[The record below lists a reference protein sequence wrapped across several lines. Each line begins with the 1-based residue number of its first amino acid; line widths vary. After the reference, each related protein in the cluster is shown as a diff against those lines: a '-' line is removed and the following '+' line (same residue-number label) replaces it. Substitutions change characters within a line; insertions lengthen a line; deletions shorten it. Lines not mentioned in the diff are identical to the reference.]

1 MLCWLNRWD
10 IVLLWNLTL
19 LLVVVQLLLLRPLL
33 SLLRLVWSLV
43 RRRHLVQ
50 HRLGCVHLPTS
61 RAIERDFGLYIY
73 LGVGSSE
80 RSGCGNA

>member
-1 MLCWLNRWD
+1 
-10 IVLLWNLTL
+10 
-19 LLVVVQLLLLRPLL
+19 L